1 MNYKQTN
8 TAIKWIKI
16 FEKEGL
22 IKKIKESSYGNGK
35 YRTPSQYMLI
45 QDK

>member
-22 IKKIKESSYGNGK
+22 IKKIKESSYENK
-35 YRTPSQYMLI
+35 
-45 QDK
+45 K